1 MIKMKRPR
9 RARNPDGAQYPT
21 GRYRTSFNNIA
32 VLTALN
38 SGVINMSAILVDG
51 TPLGGHAAGLAG
63 GVAAGLDGWAR
74 RYARSP
80 FPAFQPGADGPLPD
94 GPGLRE
100 RLVHMRFRTTL
111 LAAGKTA
118 TGIEIPPGI
127 VEDMGAGK
135 RPPVRVTINGHTYR
149 STVAVMGGV
158 SMVGVSAEHRAAAGI
173 EAGEEIDVDLVLDTE
188 PRTVE
193 VPDDFAAALDAVP
206 AARARFDRMSY
217 THQKEHVRAIME
229 AKKPETRERRISK
242 AIEVLSR
249 PA

>member
-1 MIKMKRPR
+1 
-9 RARNPDGAQYPT
+9 
-21 GRYRTSFNNIA
+21 
-32 VLTALN
+32 
-38 SGVINMSAILVDG
+38 
-51 TPLGGHAAGLAG
+51 
-63 GVAAGLDGWAR
+63 
-74 RYARSP
+74 
-80 FPAFQPGADGPLPD
+80 
-94 GPGLRE
+94 
-100 RLVHMRFRTTL
+100 MRFRTTL

-158 SMVGVSAEHRAAAGI
+158 YMVGVAAEHRAAAGV
-173 EAGEEIDVDLVLDTE
+173 EAGEQIDVDLVLDTE

-206 AARARFDRMSY
+206 AARARFDRMPYS
-217 THQKEHVRAIME
+217 HQKEHVRAIME

-242 AIEVLSR
+242 AIETLSG
-249 PA
+249 PG

>member
-1 MIKMKRPR
+1 
-9 RARNPDGAQYPT
+9 
-21 GRYRTSFNNIA
+21 
-32 VLTALN
+32 
-38 SGVINMSAILVDG
+38 MSAIQADG
-51 TPLGGHAAGLAG
+51 TPLGGPTSGPVG
-63 GVAAGLDGWAR
+63 GVAAGLDGGAR

-80 FPAFQPGADGPLPD
+80 FSAFQPGADGRFLI
-94 GPGLRE
+94 GPGPRE

-111 LAAGKTA
+111 LAAGKTV

-135 RPPVRVTINGHTYR
+135 RPPVRVTINGYTYR

-158 SMVGVSAEHRAAAGI
+158 YMVGVAAEHRAAAGI

-193 VPDDFAAALDAVP
+193 VPDDFAAALDAAP

-242 AIEVLSR
+242 AIEALSG
-249 PA
+249 PG